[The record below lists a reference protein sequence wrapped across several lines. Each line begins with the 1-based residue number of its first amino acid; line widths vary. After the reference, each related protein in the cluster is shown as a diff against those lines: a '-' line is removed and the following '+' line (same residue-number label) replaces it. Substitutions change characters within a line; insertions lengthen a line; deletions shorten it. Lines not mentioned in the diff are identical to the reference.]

1 MKLAQI
7 LDVNPTPEAYR
18 VSFLTN
24 RYVTPLNKELAA
36 HYGLVWQE
44 WVIVFCLAQSAGLAA
59 KDISDATGRPQNTIS
74 DGVRKLLRRGLVR
87 RKPNS
92 SDGRSMLLSLTPKG
106 RGLYRAM
113 LPRLRDQEER
123 IFGALNR
130 IERKQLDRLLHKLVH
145 SVHRITEEP
154 SK

>member
-1 MKLAQI
+1 MKLARI
-7 LDVNPTPEAYR
+7 LDVNPTQEAFR

-24 RYVTPLNKELAA
+24 RYVAPLNKVLAA
-36 HYGLVWQE
+36 RYGLVWQE
-44 WVIVFCLAQSAGLAA
+44 WVIIFCLAQATGLAA
-59 KDISDATGRPQNTIS
+59 KDVSDATGRPQNTIS

-92 SDGRSMLLSLTPKG
+92 SDGRSMLLSLSPKG

-113 LPRLRDQEER
+113 LPRLQDQQEK

-130 IERKQLDRLLHKLVH
+130 AERNQLERLLHKLVH
-145 SVHRITEEP
+145 SIDTNMEEN
-154 SK
+154 SR